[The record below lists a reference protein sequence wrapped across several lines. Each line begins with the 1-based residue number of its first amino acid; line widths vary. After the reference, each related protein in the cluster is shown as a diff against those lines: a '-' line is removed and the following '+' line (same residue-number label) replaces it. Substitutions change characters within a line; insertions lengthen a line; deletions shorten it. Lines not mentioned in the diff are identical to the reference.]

1 MSSVSAIAA
10 GSLAATGRL
19 DALVR
24 QANSAEAAARA
35 DADALIPPA
44 FHIPRIDEVNDK
56 PAIPPSLDIKNIRR
70 ANPYA
75 DAFGMPVDPTKD
87 IAAEGVASLFARYDK
102 EVSNVIARIY
112 RAKFKVLLD
121 MKV

>member
-10 GSLAATGRL
+10 GSVAATGRL

-24 QANSAEAAARA
+24 AANSAEAAARA
-35 DADALIPPA
+35 EEEPVIPPA
-44 FHIPRIDEVNDK
+44 FHIPRIDEFNDK

-70 ANPYA
+70 ANAYA

-87 IAAEGVASLFARYDK
+87 IAAEGAASLFARYDK
-102 EVSNVIARIY
+102 EVSNVIARIM

>member
-1 MSSVSAIAA
+1 MTLTSDVLRISVNAET
-10 GSLAATGRL
+10 GAT
-19 DALVR
+19 ALTIPTR
-24 QANSAEAAARA
+24 YARA

-102 EVSNVIARIY
+102 EVSNVLERIM